1 MSLSKMTPLSLL
13 TAMKQAVVKG
23 EDWIIHLCKHRLV
36 GCKERLRKQKT
47 EDKDGALNSFL
58 LQ

>member
-13 TAMKQAVVKG
+13 TAIEQAVVKG

-36 GCKERLRKQKT
+36 GCKER
-47 EDKDGALNSFL
+47 
-58 LQ
+58 